1 MNPYLLTALILLG
14 VLLLLIC
21 LLLAASAY
29 LYKFAVKSRHDE
41 RTDEQFDRWITPMV
55 NNKNAGCSMLESR
68 ELKTN

>member
-41 RTDEQFDRWITPMV
+41 PTDEQFDRWLTGRGRV
-55 NNKNAGCSMLESR
+55 NALPF
-68 ELKTN
+68 